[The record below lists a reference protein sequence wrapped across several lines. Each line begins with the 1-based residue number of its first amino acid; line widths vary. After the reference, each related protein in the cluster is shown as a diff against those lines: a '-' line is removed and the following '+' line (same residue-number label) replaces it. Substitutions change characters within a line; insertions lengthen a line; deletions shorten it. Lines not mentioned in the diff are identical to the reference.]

1 MNIPCNFFNIW
12 LFVNLYIPTYN
23 SANFLKNL
31 SVDTRFNVV
40 VVDNC
45 SQDETLSIAES
56 KGWQV
61 VKQKNHCS
69 RTKNWEFAACH
80 FLESKASWAKWLF
93 TGDFLFPDTY
103 DTLINAIESYPQ
115 AKLIVSEYYIAKDTT
130 KHLWTQFPNS
140 KLIMPKE
147 ALELASLRGNW
158 FGAPIGQAFHR
169 DSLSKGF
176 NFGRWHWVADMQF
189 FLSMAKHSPTLYLKK
204 PIGVFN
210 VSARKVFSKEQ
221 NALTSSVEEFL
232 IRKQAADEWLA
243 LTDDQISHQKIQ
255 EHIVKDTEKQIL
267 ERSIN
272 RAYSNQNF
280 LQALKYKMLSK
291 LI

>member
-1 MNIPCNFFNIW
+1 MASIDP
-12 LFVNLYIPTYN
+12 
-23 SANFLKNL
+23 
-31 SVDTRFNVV
+31 RFKVI

-45 SQDETLSIAES
+45 SHDETVSVARS
-56 KGWQV
+56 RGWQV
-61 VKQKNHCS
+61 VEQKVHCS
-69 RTKNWEFAACH
+69 RTKNWELAACH

-93 TGDFLFPDTY
+93 TGDFLLPGSY
-103 DTLINAIESYPQ
+103 ETLINAIESHPT
-115 AKLIVSEYYIAKDTT
+115 AKMIVSEYYIETEAS
-130 KHLWTQFPNS
+130 KHLWSQFPKT

-176 NFGRWHWVADMQF
+176 TFGSWHWVADMQF
-189 FLSMAKHSPTLYLKK
+189 FLSMSKHSPILYLKK
-204 PIGVFN
+204 TIGLFN

-232 IRKQAADEWLA
+232 IRKQAADDWFT
-243 LTDDQISHQKIQ
+243 LTGDKMRYQQLQ
-255 EHIVKDTEKQIL
+255 EHISSDIERLIL

-272 RAYSNQNF
+272 RAYDNKK
-280 LQALKYKMLSK
+280 LLHRLKHKILSK